1 MTNALTSEAT
11 NPRFFTVYAAGLGFS
26 STTGNI
32 CLHLSTVTLHNLPFG
47 ARSARPRVTNIY
59 ARVVAAGEFLI
70 TDVSARNTLG
80 DTGLRGGNI
89 RTLVREDLTTTVT
102 RNLGCDLTRRARPR
116 MTEYGARMTACS

>member
-47 ARSARPRVTNIY
+47 TRSARPRVTNIY

-89 RTLVREDLTTTVT
+89 RTLV
-102 RNLGCDLTRRARPR
+102 
-116 MTEYGARMTACS
+116 